1 MKIFLVFLFFS
12 KNYLIYFQL
21 YGTVHSC
28 NKRGGASVILARN
41 IRYLRKKQGMSQEE
55 LAERLGY
62 KSYTTI
68 QKWESGVSEPPLKTA
83 HEIAHIFDVDI
94 DDLVKVELE
103 YKEETRAE
111 TYQRIMKEEAA
122 AQWYNS
128 LNEEQKR
135 LINLLAYLPSDKVD
149 SLLNFAESW
158 MPPQTQETD

>member
-1 MKIFLVFLFFS
+1 M
-12 KNYLIYFQL
+12 
-21 YGTVHSC
+21 
-28 NKRGGASVILARN
+28 ILARN

-158 MPPQTQETD
+158 MPPQTPEND